1 MKLGIEPAANG
12 SATVYVGIFSED
24 LNTKTRRIIE
34 VKTKTKTDDEVK
46 IITSDQRNASRSK
59 RGGMF

>member
-24 LNTKTRRIIE
+24 LNTKTRRRIE
-34 VKTKTKTDDEVK
+34 VKTEDEDRRRRQDSNK
-46 IITSDQRNASRSK
+46 LGPEK
-59 RGGMF
+59 